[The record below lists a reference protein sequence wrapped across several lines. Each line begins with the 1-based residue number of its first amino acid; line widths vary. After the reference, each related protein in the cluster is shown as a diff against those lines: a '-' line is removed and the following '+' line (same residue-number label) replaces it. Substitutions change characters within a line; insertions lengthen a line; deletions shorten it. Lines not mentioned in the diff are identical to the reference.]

1 MKRILS
7 VLILVAMCFSIVGC
21 VKTEEKEIK
30 SMTFKVPDTYN
41 KVRDDEDIKDGDYG
55 WEVKTK
61 SYKKDKNK
69 YVLVTYAI
77 YDFHKDDA
85 FDYAI
90 KTLDDVD
97 KEVGQTPAEEK
108 NTEVAG
114 CTAKI
119 RLYKDGK
126 SDYYV
131 VAIDGPDGVYTIR
144 SNSDD
149 VLKTVKFE

>member
-41 KVRDDEDIKDGDYG
+41 KVRDDKDIKDGDYG
-55 WEVKTK
+55 WEVRTK
-61 SYKKDKNK
+61 SYKK
-69 YVLVTYAI
+69 
-77 YDFHKDDA
+77 
-85 FDYAI
+85 
-90 KTLDDVD
+90 
-97 KEVGQTPAEEK
+97 K